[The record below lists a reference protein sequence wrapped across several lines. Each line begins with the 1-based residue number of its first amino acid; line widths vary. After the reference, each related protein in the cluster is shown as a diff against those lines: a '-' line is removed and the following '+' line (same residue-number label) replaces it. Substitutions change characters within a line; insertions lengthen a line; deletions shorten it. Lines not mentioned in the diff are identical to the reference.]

1 MDGKADF
8 VYFSSLKQDGEQMIL
23 AVTEKGLCWA
33 GGFNETEEDMK
44 TWLLRRNPVLS
55 FERDEKKLQSYKNA
69 FESYFSGENKV
80 LDVPLD
86 LKGTAF
92 QLAVWDALQHIPYG
106 ETRTYSEIAEAI
118 GSPKSIRAVGT
129 AIGRNPVLIAV
140 PCHRVIQKNGTLGGF
155 RAGLALKKSLLQLE
169 GA

>member
-1 MDGKADF
+1 MDRNAD
-8 VYFSSLKQDGEQMIL
+8 VIYFSSLKSNGERMIL
-23 AVTEKGLCWA
+23 AATEKGLCWA

-44 TWLLRRNPVLS
+44 TWLLKQNPNQS
-55 FERDEKKLQSYKNA
+55 FERNEEKLQYYKRA
-69 FESYFSGENKV
+69 FENYFSGEKKM

-92 QLAVWDALQHIPYG
+92 QLAVWEALQHIPYG

-118 GSPKSIRAVGT
+118 GNPKSIRAVGT